1 MEYWLF
7 KDEIFEF
14 QAVLA
19 APCDEKTGK
28 SKELSI
34 ALANRSAVLFSLK
47 AYHLALDDIKVAFDA
62 GYPEELQFKLLERKA
77 KIMMFFKQF
86 STARDTYKELLKS
99 LDIAKVDANKK
110 AKLQKETQQA
120 LKFFEKAPS
129 VYNDPNVVM
138 KVKPELP
145 KLPDKNKKLF
155 KSLEFQ
161 IFDSFM
167 EIAMSCSYPTPF
179 QTHPIW
185 L

>member
-1 MEYWLF
+1 MF
-7 KDEIFEF
+7 KVEIFEF

-145 KLPDKNKKLF
+145 KLPDKNKKYP
-155 KSLEFQ
+155 
-161 IFDSFM
+161 
-167 EIAMSCSYPTPF
+167 AMSNAVMFKYQPGRGKTLDIKPESYT
-179 QTHPIW
+179 
-185 L
+185 